1 MVQFSTHITV
11 IWSALVLLFPW
22 RAFFSYRDQFA
33 MLADGIARERYEM
46 EVREKAQEK
55 VSSLT
60 RKWVSEDLTIS
71 CATMTS
77 LCAHLLRNHHGVTSC
92 FGIKF
97 SCTAFLVTL
106 SSRLGWLSR
115 WSARFPLHYCGLD
128 SQTWCHKL
136 LRFFFSVSCPFTRD
150 FLHLQKLILVRTT
163 FQTPE
168 P

>member
-55 VSSLT
+55 VSLLKTWLSAAQL
-60 RKWVSEDLTIS
+60 WLHYVHICWETIT
-71 CATMTS
+71 A
-77 LCAHLLRNHHGVTSC
+77 LLPV

-97 SCTAFLVTL
+97 SCTAFLFTL
-106 SSRLGWLSR
+106 STRLGWRSS

-136 LRFFFSVSCPFTRD
+136 LRFFFPVSCPFTRD